1 MHRPE
6 GLLRQIAPD
15 SAAQATRQAGALGCH
30 SVATGTWP
38 ARLRGAS
45 AGLRQCTYLE
55 RLWCWL
61 RLELLRRLRLRLEL
75 LRRLRLRPLLW
86 APLLRLR
93 PLLAKRVESERASGH
108 SDRFEAT

>member
-1 MHRPE
+1 MHRLE

-15 SAAQATRQAGALGCH
+15 SAAQASRQAGALGCH

-61 RLELLRRLRLRLEL
+61 RLELLL
-75 LRRLRLRPLLW
+75 RLRLRPLLW

-108 SDRFEAT
+108 SDSFEAT